1 MLDKARVLTK
11 IDELRKYLDELTQ
24 ILPENFTRYQQIEKK
39 RGCERLLQLAIEC
52 NIDICKI
59 IVSGLRLGLPYE
71 ENDLF
76 VKLRKNK
83 IVDENM
89 FNKLKQMRALRNIL
103 VHEYAEVDDQL
114 VFKHLLIH
122 KADFEQ
128 FITVILGF
136 LRKH

>member
-24 ILPENFTRYQQIEKK
+24 ILPEDFTRYQQIEKK
-39 RGCERLLQLAIEC
+39 RGCERLLQLAVEC
-52 NIDICKI
+52 GMDICKI

-83 IVDENM
+83 IIDEKM
-89 FNKLKQMRALRNIL
+89 FNKLKQMRAFRNIL

-114 VFKHLLIH
+114 VFKQLRSYQ
-122 KADFEQ
+122 AEFEQ
-128 FITVILGF
+128 FITVILEF